1 LVTVKA
7 DLLTIKKPLDKILA
21 VSDEAKQNSLTS
33 SLKNHTRRF
42 GE

>member
-1 LVTVKA
+1 
-7 DLLTIKKPLDKILA
+7 LTIKKPLDKILA
-21 VSDEAKQNSLTS
+21 VSDEAIKNSIAS